1 MLQELITEIKSRN
14 AKTKA
19 WVAEDPGNRWAGL
32 YPEDAAHWLERGITS
47 LADLERDELVTY
59 IYDEHKTAFG
69 TKGRH
74 YDFDSMSLEELRIEA
89 DYISTAAKEQVEL
102 EKAQEARDLEAFKA
116 LVQKTIADGAGDE
129 ETALRWLTEGETF
142 YHGQDIESW
151 VWDHG
156 ILFTDYGRELVKK
169 LAGLVTFKDWEAA

>member
-1 MLQELITEIKSRN
+1 MLQELITEIKARN

-47 LADLERDELVTY
+47 LADLERDELITY

-89 DYISTAAKEQVEL
+89 DYISAAAKEQMEL
-102 EKAQEARDLEAFKA
+102 EAAQEARALEAFKA
-116 LVQKTIADGAGDE
+116 LVQETIRNGAGNE
-129 ETALRWLTEGETF
+129 ETALRWLTEEETF
-142 YHGQDIESW
+142 YHGQCVESW
-151 VWDHG
+151 VWDQG

-169 LAGLVTFKDWEAA
+169 LMTIVEFKEVA

>member
-1 MLQELITEIKSRN
+1 MQELLTEIKARN

-32 YPEDAAHWLERGITS
+32 YPEDEAHWAERGITT
-47 LADLERDELVTY
+47 LADLERDELATY

-89 DYISTAAKEQVEL
+89 DYISTAAREQMDL
-102 EKAQEARDLEAFKA
+102 EAAQEARALAQFKA
-116 LVQKTIADGAGDE
+116 LVQETIANGAGNE
-129 ETALRWLTEGETF
+129 ETALRWLTEEETF
-142 YHGQDIESW
+142 YHGQCVESW
-151 VWDHG
+151 VWDQG

-169 LAGLVTFKDWEAA
+169 LMTIVEFKEVA